1 MTRQTS
7 SGPFS
12 ITTAPS
18 LINCPRC
25 NRPVMAA
32 TVRGLDEHLDTAMLN
47 PLGELAAL
55 LEGRRTFD
63 LRGDYIGLRN
73 KEKIASGKRDSPVV
87 ARHACK
93 DTPPEHMDPA
103 WMEAAI
109 MIVVQA
115 CGGVIVG
122 SDVGP
127 SEPPF

>member
-7 SGPFS
+7 AGPFS

-18 LINCPRC
+18 LINCPKC
-25 NRPVMAA
+25 HRPIMAA

-47 PLGELAAL
+47 PMGELMAL
-55 LEGRRTFD
+55 MEGRRTFD

-73 KEKIASGKRDSPVV
+73 KEKIAAGHRDAPVV

-93 DTPPEHMDPA
+93 DVPREHLDPA

-109 MIVVQA
+109 AIVVNA

-122 SDVGP
+122 HDVTP
-127 SEPPF
+127 TNPPF